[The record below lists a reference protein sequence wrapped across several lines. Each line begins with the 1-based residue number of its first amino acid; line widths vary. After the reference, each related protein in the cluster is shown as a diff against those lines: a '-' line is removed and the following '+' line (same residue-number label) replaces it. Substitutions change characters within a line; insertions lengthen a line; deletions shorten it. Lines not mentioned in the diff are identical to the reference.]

1 MTAPAARSEVVIA
14 GDGVAALEGAVA
26 LSTLAGDHVRL
37 RLLAPGH
44 DFALR
49 ALVAHEPFG
58 RPPARRYPLVQIA
71 NSIGAQLVNDRFA
84 WLDRAGRTVHTG
96 DGHELRYDMLLLA
109 LGATARSRYEHAI
122 TIGGGD
128 QEELRQLLA
137 EVVAGRVTRVAFVAG
152 EGMAW
157 PLALYEAALLSA
169 ARAAAERVELELFL
183 ITPERRPLEIFGE
196 RAGDA
201 VASLLWR
208 RGIELICGAVCEVPN
223 SGHVVVTP
231 IRRARSSRPVRGRPI
246 EVDRVVALPEL
257 FGPHARGLPMTD
269 NGFIPIDRYCQV
281 RGVRGVYAAGDA
293 TDFPVK
299 HGGIAAQQA
308 DVAAESIAALAGAR
322 IRRQPFHPRL
332 DGLLV
337 TGAEPYHL
345 AARLTG
351 GQPFGS
357 EPLTVPPA
365 DSPKVAAKHL
375 IAHLERIGS

>member
-1 MTAPAARSEVVIA
+1 MTAQATRSEVVVA
-14 GDGVAALEGAVA
+14 GGGVAALEGAVA
-26 LSTLAGDHVRL
+26 LSTLAGNHVRL
-37 RLLAPGH
+37 TLLAPGH

-71 NSIGAQLVNDRFA
+71 GSIGAELVSDRFA
-84 WLDRAGRTVHTG
+84 WLDRAEQTVHTS
-96 DGHELRYDMLLLA
+96 DGHELRYDMLLLG
-109 LGATARSRYEHAI
+109 LGASARPRYEHVI
-122 TIGGGD
+122 TIGGSD
-128 QEELRQLLA
+128 QQKLRQLLA
-137 EVVAGRVTRVAFVAG
+137 EIAAGRVTSLAFVAG
-152 EGMAW
+152 ARMAW
-157 PLALYEAALLSA
+157 PLALYEVALLSA
-169 ARAAAERVELELFL
+169 ARAAAEHAELELFL

-196 RAGDA
+196 RASDA
-201 VASLLWR
+201 VASLLR
-208 RGIELICGAVCEVPN
+208 QRGIELICASACEVPTA
-223 SGHVVVTP
+223 GQVVITP
-231 IRRARSSRPVRGRPI
+231 SRRARSSGPVRGRAI

-257 FGPHARGLPMTD
+257 FGPHARGLPMAD

-308 DVAAESIAALAGAR
+308 DIAAESIAALAGAR

-357 EPLTVPPA
+357 EPVTEPPA

-375 IAHLERIGS
+375 VAHLERVGS

>member
-1 MTAPAARSEVVIA
+1 MTAQAKRSEVVVA
-14 GDGVAALEGAVA
+14 GGGVAALEGTVA
-26 LSTLAGDHVRL
+26 LSTLAGDHVTL
-37 RLLAPGH
+37 TLLAPGH

-71 NSIGAQLVNDRFA
+71 NSIGAEFVNDRFA
-84 WLDRAGRTVHTG
+84 WLDRAQRTVHTS
-96 DGHELRYDMLLLA
+96 DGHELRYDMLLLG
-109 LGATARSRYEHAI
+109 LGATARPRYEHAI

-128 QEELRQLLA
+128 QDALRQLLTEIA
-137 EVVAGRVTRVAFVAG
+137 AGRVTSLAFVAG
-152 EGMAW
+152 ARMAW
-157 PLALYEAALLSA
+157 PLALYEVALLSA
-169 ARAAAERVELELFL
+169 ARAAAEGVELELFL
-183 ITPERRPLEIFGE
+183 VTPELRPLEIFGE
-196 RAGDA
+196 RASYA
-201 VASLLWR
+201 VASLLRR
-208 RGIELICGAVCEVPN
+208 RGIELICSSLCEVPTA
-223 SGHVVVTP
+223 GHVVVTP
-231 IRRARSSRPVRGRPI
+231 IRRARPSRPVRGSAI

-257 FGPHARGLPMTD
+257 FGPHARGLPMVD

-322 IRRQPFHPRL
+322 IRRHPFHPRL
-332 DGLLV
+332 EGLLV

-357 EPLTVPPA
+357 EPLTKPRA
-365 DSPKVAAKHL
+365 DSHKVAAKHL
-375 IAHLERIGS
+375 VAHLERVGS